1 MCTTL
6 YTEMYTSCGS
16 MKARARG
23 NRLGSSARSD
33 DPQFPQ
39 QERIAVE
46 AASGTDQSRLSATH
60 AERGDRPL
68 VVYLQLRNLIVRGT
82 IAPGTPLIE
91 TELADR
97 LSVSRT
103 PIRGA
108 LQRLR
113 QEGLIADAS
122 GRRVFKFVVAPLT
135 RDDAHALFHIMG
147 ELEGLAGHAAGMLPD
162 AERTALTEALTR
174 VNGELRA
181 LAHATESHSEQF
193 FELDRQFH
201 RSMTGAGS
209 HPRLLALRETVE
221 PQVERYWRAYAVIRA
236 DAVGNS
242 AGEHDP
248 IITAIARGD
257 ADAAQYAVRMNWR
270 NSADRLTPA
279 FVRLGERGKW

>member
-1 MCTTL
+1 MPID
-6 YTEMYTSCGS
+6 
-16 MKARARG
+16 RG
-23 NRLGSSARSD
+23 RRKRQSRSRPVADSSD
-33 DPQFPQ
+33 DPQPD
-39 QERIAVE
+39 ESIEPKRS
-46 AASGTDQSRLSATH
+46 SGTDHSSLSAKH
-60 AERGDRPL
+60 AERGERPL

-135 RDDAHALFHIMG
+135 RDDARSLFHIMG
-147 ELEGLAGHAAGMLPD
+147 ELEGLAAHGAGMLPN
-162 AERTALTEALTR
+162 AERTVLTEALTR
-174 VNGELRA
+174 VNGELLA
-181 LAHATESHSEQF
+181 LAHTTEPHSEQF

-201 RSMTGAGS
+201 RLTTGAGS
-209 HPRLLALRETVE
+209 NPRLTALRETIE
-221 PQVERYWRAYAVIRA
+221 PQVERYWRAYAVMRA
-236 DAVGNS
+236 DAVGSS
-242 AGEHDP
+242 AGEHDA
-248 IITAIARGD
+248 IIKAIARGD

-279 FVRLGERGKW
+279 FVRQGERGRW